1 MTPRDSSIDSSL
13 DWLNHLGEFCHI
25 PELQK
30 ILTTTATGY
39 GIKRNYIDE
48 MTDLWQEQLNREIE
62 KCDYEKL
69 MRTKISIP
77 TINWG
82 SNLTEW
88 VKVNIE
94 PENVDLEEFEKIL
107 NGG

>member
-1 MTPRDSSIDSSL
+1 MTPRDNSL
-13 DWLNHLGEFCHI
+13 DWLNHLGEFYHI

-39 GIKRNYIDE
+39 GVKINYIDE
-48 MTDLWQEQLNREIE
+48 MTDLTDRWQEQLNREIE
-62 KCDYEKL
+62 KCVFEKL
-69 MRTKISIP
+69 MRTKASIP
-77 TINWG
+77 TINWE

-88 VKVNIE
+88 VKVNIGSE
-94 PENVDLEEFEKIL
+94 DVDPEEFEKIL